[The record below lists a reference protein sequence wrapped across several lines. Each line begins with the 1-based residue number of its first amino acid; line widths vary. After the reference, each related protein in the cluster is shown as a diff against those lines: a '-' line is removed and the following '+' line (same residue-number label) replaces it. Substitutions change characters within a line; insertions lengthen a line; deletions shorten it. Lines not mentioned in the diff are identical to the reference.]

1 MLTQEVLVANIQTA
15 LRLFAP
21 DLPGGLLCLQALQSH
36 LLLLATETTEDPSR
50 IKLLLDL
57 GLVCPQPCEA
67 KPCSGFLGAKI
78 HLSCLLAELLLRL
91 TCRFLLLLS
100 REA

>member
-1 MLTQEVLVANIQTA
+1 MLTQEILIANIQTA

-21 DLPGGLLCLQALQSH
+21 DLPGGLLCLQSLQCH
-36 LLLLATETTEDPSR
+36 LLLLATEAAKDPSR

-57 GLVCPQPCEA
+57 GLICPQSCEA
-67 KPCSGFLGAKI
+67 KPCCSLLGAKI
-78 HLSCLLAELLLRL
+78 HLGRLLAELFLRL